1 MRERPAVVA
10 LVCLTVLAAA
20 APAAALEMRAGPAA
34 RLAQTES
41 VDDDLYLAGP
51 YVSVDGQVRGD
62 LIAAGGTVN
71 IRGQTTGALMVA
83 GGMIDVGG
91 PVNAAIRA
99 AGGTIFVRGTVG
111 TDVVAVGGR
120 VSVDPSARIG
130 RDLAVAGGT
139 VWFMGSA
146 GRNAW
151 ITAANVEI
159 GGTVA
164 GNMMIRAS
172 EIKLL
177 PTAVIRGNLT
187 YSSEHPIQI
196 AEGARVAGTVT
207 REAYPVRPMPS
218 RQAMRGFRIIFGIA
232 DFFWMLIVALVLIA
246 VLPYGVQASADAVRM
261 RPGASL
267 GWGLVLLV
275 LVPLIILAFIVTLL
289 GIPVGV
295 LVLVAH
301 LLALFASHAATGL
314 ALGQLVAPRLQSPF
328 AEAAIGIGII
338 AVATNLPYI
347 GWVLRLLALAIG
359 FGAVVL
365 VIWQRRTRPAKPMPV
380 GPAVA

>member
-1 MRERPAVVA
+1 
-10 LVCLTVLAAA
+10 
-20 APAAALEMRAGPAA
+20 
-34 RLAQTES
+34 
-41 VDDDLYLAGP
+41 
-51 YVSVDGQVRGD
+51 
-62 LIAAGGTVN
+62 
-71 IRGQTTGALMVA
+71 
-83 GGMIDVGG
+83 MIDVGG